1 MYQNINKIYHAAIY
15 VRLSKE
21 DGDISSSAKL
31 ESNSISNQK
40 ALILDFLKDK
50 KDIEVVSVRVDDG
63 YLGSNFERPAFQA
76 MLEDIRRGI
85 VDCVVVKDLSRFG
98 REYIDSGK
106 YIERLFPALGVRF
119 IAINDNYDSLKG
131 KNQADEI
138 IIPFKNLINDAYC
151 RDISIKIRSN
161 LEIKRKKGEC
171 VTPFVA
177 FGYRKTKTD
186 KHKLEIDPSAGSV
199 VQDIFKM
206 KLQGMSQDAIANR
219 LNELGILSPF
229 EYKISSGSHY
239 ETGFRQK
246 EQALW
251 SSVTVRRIL
260 KNEVYIGNLVQGK
273 RTTPNHKVKQTYVKP
288 EDDWIRIEKNHE
300 PLVSD
305 RDFEIVQRLLGMDTH
320 TSPDQKQVYLLS
332 GIAVKDLSRLGR
344 NYVETSNYIE
354 RVFPFFHVRFLA
366 VTDDFDSFR
375 EGVDLTVPL
384 KNIINE
390 FYSKDLAKKSSS
402 AKKALWKKGK
412 FTSAWEPYGYRKSEE
427 DHHQLIIDEEAAEH
441 LKSIFSMYMDGR
453 NYSDIARQLNKDG
466 VLSPTLQRKFYKTG
480 EKPLPESKPWNNYE
494 VKRVLQDVHCT
505 GDSVFGK
512 YQQSV
517 FQGNKQRNRPES
529 EWVHVENTHEGII
542 DRELFQQVQSKIQEY
557 TEAYKKKHQ
566 QNNGAIRNHNFYT
579 GKIWCGG
586 CGNRMTLS
594 RERNVTFFYICGANT
609 NHKSGG
615 KQCKGHRVRKE
626 YVDDDVLRLIQTH
639 MKTVLDTEK
648 MIQEMNAASKNQTQY
663 LLLDKEVG
671 KLRRELSRISKRKS
685 DLYEDYSER
694 LITEEEY
701 IQFSRI
707 YSNEIENI
715 KSRLDTVLAA
725 QVRYSQDY
733 HIEEGWG
740 NVIHTYMSKR
750 KLTKEMADA
759 FVDSIIIHG
768 KYDYEI
774 KLVYDD
780 QFADLQK
787 LKKEKEAQSR

>member
-1 MYQNINKIYHAAIY
+1 
-15 VRLSKE
+15 
-21 DGDISSSAKL
+21 
-31 ESNSISNQK
+31 
-40 ALILDFLKDK
+40 
-50 KDIEVVSVRVDDG
+50 
-63 YLGSNFERPAFQA
+63 
-76 MLEDIRRGI
+76 
-85 VDCVVVKDLSRFG
+85 
-98 REYIDSGK
+98 
-106 YIERLFPALGVRF
+106 
-119 IAINDNYDSLKG
+119 
-131 KNQADEI
+131 
-138 IIPFKNLINDAYC
+138 
-151 RDISIKIRSN
+151 
-161 LEIKRKKGEC
+161 
-171 VTPFVA
+171 
-177 FGYRKTKTD
+177 
-186 KHKLEIDPSAGSV
+186 
-199 VQDIFKM
+199 
-206 KLQGMSQDAIANR
+206 
-219 LNELGILSPF
+219 
-229 EYKISSGSHY
+229 
-239 ETGFRQK
+239 
-246 EQALW
+246 
-251 SSVTVRRIL
+251 
-260 KNEVYIGNLVQGK
+260 
-273 RTTPNHKVKQTYVKP
+273 
-288 EDDWIRIEKNHE
+288 
-300 PLVSD
+300 
-305 RDFEIVQRLLGMDTH
+305 
-320 TSPDQKQVYLLS
+320 
-332 GIAVKDLSRLGR
+332 
-344 NYVETSNYIE
+344 
-354 RVFPFFHVRFLA
+354 
-366 VTDDFDSFR
+366 
-375 EGVDLTVPL
+375 
-384 KNIINE
+384 
-390 FYSKDLAKKSSS
+390 
-402 AKKALWKKGK
+402 
-412 FTSAWEPYGYRKSEE
+412 
-427 DHHQLIIDEEAAEH
+427 
-441 LKSIFSMYMDGR
+441 MDGR
-453 NYSDIARQLNKDG
+453 NYSDIARQLNKDR

-517 FQGNKQRNRPES
+517 FQGNKQRNRPE
-529 EWVHVENTHEGII
+529 
-542 DRELFQQVQSKIQEY
+542 
-557 TEAYKKKHQ
+557 AYKKKHQ

-594 RERNVTFFYICGANT
+594 RERNGTFFYICGANT

-648 MIQEMNAASKNQTQY
+648 MIQEMNTASKNQTQY

-759 FVDSIIIHG
+759 FVDSIIIYG

>member
-1 MYQNINKIYHAAIY
+1 
-15 VRLSKE
+15 
-21 DGDISSSAKL
+21 
-31 ESNSISNQK
+31 
-40 ALILDFLKDK
+40 
-50 KDIEVVSVRVDDG
+50 
-63 YLGSNFERPAFQA
+63 
-76 MLEDIRRGI
+76 
-85 VDCVVVKDLSRFG
+85 
-98 REYIDSGK
+98 
-106 YIERLFPALGVRF
+106 
-119 IAINDNYDSLKG
+119 
-131 KNQADEI
+131 
-138 IIPFKNLINDAYC
+138 
-151 RDISIKIRSN
+151 
-161 LEIKRKKGEC
+161 
-171 VTPFVA
+171 
-177 FGYRKTKTD
+177 
-186 KHKLEIDPSAGSV
+186 
-199 VQDIFKM
+199 
-206 KLQGMSQDAIANR
+206 
-219 LNELGILSPF
+219 
-229 EYKISSGSHY
+229 
-239 ETGFRQK
+239 
-246 EQALW
+246 
-251 SSVTVRRIL
+251 
-260 KNEVYIGNLVQGK
+260 
-273 RTTPNHKVKQTYVKP
+273 
-288 EDDWIRIEKNHE
+288 
-300 PLVSD
+300 
-305 RDFEIVQRLLGMDTH
+305 
-320 TSPDQKQVYLLS
+320 
-332 GIAVKDLSRLGR
+332 
-344 NYVETSNYIE
+344 
-354 RVFPFFHVRFLA
+354 
-366 VTDDFDSFR
+366 
-375 EGVDLTVPL
+375 
-384 KNIINE
+384 
-390 FYSKDLAKKSSS
+390 
-402 AKKALWKKGK
+402 
-412 FTSAWEPYGYRKSEE
+412 
-427 DHHQLIIDEEAAEH
+427 
-441 LKSIFSMYMDGR
+441 MDGR

-517 FQGNKQRNRPES
+517 FQGNKQRNLPES
-529 EWVHVENTHEGII
+529 EWLHVENTHEGII

-566 QNNGAIRNHNFYT
+566 QNNGVIRNHNFYT
-579 GKIWCGG
+579 GKIWCGD

-594 RERNVTFFYICGANT
+594 RERNGTFFYICGANT

-626 YVDDDVLRLIQTH
+626 YVDEDVLRLIQTH

-648 MIQEMNAASKNQTQY
+648 MIREMNAASKNQTQY

-671 KLRRELSRISKRKS
+671 KLRRELSWISKRKS
-685 DLYEDYSER
+685 DLYEDYLER

>member
-251 SSVTVRRIL
+251 SSVTVR
-260 KNEVYIGNLVQGK
+260 VQGK